1 MPLYRAEAARM
12 ILIVS
17 GPIGAGK
24 SAAARELVERIADGV
39 AYIEGDQF
47 WPFIAKE
54 SKSQKPPAR
63 FTMTIRAMLSAAW
76 HYHRDDYNV
85 IVDFTIP
92 AGYVPAVKK
101 LLRGEPFHYAVIRPS
116 MEVCANRAASRAEG
130 AIADYSRYQDFY
142 AEFYTD
148 DERTI
153 EDDAADPK
161 EIADRIW
168 QGLKD
173 GRFLM

>member
-1 MPLYRAEAARM
+1 M

-24 SAAARELVERIADGV
+24 SAAARELLEGARDGT
-39 AYIEGDQF
+39 AYIEGDLF

-54 SKSQKPPAR
+54 SKRQTPLAR
-63 FTMTIRAMLSAAW
+63 FTMTMRAMLSAAY
-76 HYHRDDYNV
+76 HYHRDDYDV
-85 IVDFTIP
+85 IVDFSIP
-92 AGYVPAVKK
+92 VGYLPAVKK
-101 LLRGEPFHYAVIRPS
+101 LLRGEPFHYVVVRPS
-116 MEVCANRAASRAEG
+116 VDVCAARAASRTEG
-130 AIADYSRYQDFY
+130 AIADYSRYRDFY

-153 EDDAADPK
+153 EDDAAGPR
-161 EIADRIW
+161 EIADRIS
-168 QGLKD
+168 QGLKE